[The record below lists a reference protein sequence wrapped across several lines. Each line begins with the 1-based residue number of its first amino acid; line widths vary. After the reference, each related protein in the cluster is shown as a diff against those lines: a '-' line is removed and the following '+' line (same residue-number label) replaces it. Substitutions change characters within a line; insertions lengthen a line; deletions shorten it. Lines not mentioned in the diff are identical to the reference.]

1 MVLPKPTTA
10 VLVGSGQCHLHCTHP
25 AAMLVGIA
33 WSAENIEPW
42 KLYEV
47 YVLV

>member
-1 MVLPKPTTA
+1 MVKIMYTA
-10 VLVGSGQCHLHCTHP
+10 VLAG
-25 AAMLVGIA
+25 MA

-47 YVLV
+47 YMLV